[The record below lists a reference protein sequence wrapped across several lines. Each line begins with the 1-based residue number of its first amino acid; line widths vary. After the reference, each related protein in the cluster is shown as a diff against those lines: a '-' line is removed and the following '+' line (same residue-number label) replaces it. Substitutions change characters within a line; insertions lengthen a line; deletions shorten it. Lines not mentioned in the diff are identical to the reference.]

1 MKTEVYEILV
11 DGKFVTTIREI
22 SEFCAIN
29 KFKDM
34 WDYPKNGKITAKI
47 WEPKLLCEQLYIR
60 HLL

>member
-34 WDYPKNGKITAKI
+34 WDYPANAKI
-47 WEPKLLCEQLYIR
+47 AATIIPHISDYMESL
-60 HLL
+60 

>member
-29 KFKDM
+29 KFNDM
-34 WDYPKNGKITAKI
+34 WDYPANAKI
-47 WEPKLLCEQLYIR
+47 VASIWNPKS
-60 HLL
+60 

>member
-11 DGKFVTTIREI
+11 DGKFITTIREI

-47 WEPKLLCEQLYIR
+47 WEPKL
-60 HLL
+60 